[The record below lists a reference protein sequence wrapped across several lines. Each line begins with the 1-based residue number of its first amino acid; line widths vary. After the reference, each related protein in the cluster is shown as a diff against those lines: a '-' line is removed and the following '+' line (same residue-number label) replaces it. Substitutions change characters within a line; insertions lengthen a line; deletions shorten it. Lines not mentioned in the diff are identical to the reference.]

1 MIQSPLLTTFSFIN
15 HAFGTLADDKI
26 PSDVVTVKQ
35 VHGTYLYFVEE
46 DREIEKPGYD
56 ILMTEK
62 KGTRIGVKTADCLPI
77 LMVEPKKRIIVAAHA
92 GWRGTLEKIARTACE
107 EITKRGGSV
116 ENLSVALGPCIGGR
130 CYEVEKEVALPFQ
143 KKFPNHPSFLTRK
156 SETKWLLDIG
166 RANRDEFIAA
176 GVKPEKIDQIDL
188 CTHCRPDL
196 FHSYRREGKTDKR
209 MVNFIGLL

>member
-92 GWRGTLEKIARTACE
+92 GWRVPLKICLLPWVLVSAGDVMRLKRRSPSRFKKNSRT
-107 EITKRGGSV
+107 T
-116 ENLSVALGPCIGGR
+116 P
-130 CYEVEKEVALPFQ
+130 
-143 KKFPNHPSFLTRK
+143 
-156 SETKWLLDIG
+156 
-166 RANRDEFIAA
+166 
-176 GVKPEKIDQIDL
+176 
-188 CTHCRPDL
+188 L
-196 FHSYRREGKTDKR
+196 F
-209 MVNFIGLL
+209 